1 MPSPMLYPLFWCWL
15 GHGNR
20 NSDGIGDGANQYQNA
35 AAAAIADSDSFH
47 QNGKLNSS
55 HSAPKRF
62 ALPRVYINNIGADR
76 IVRCVR
82 VMMSTHRS
90 ECFDCKST
98 LDWPNAADG
107 ITEAVRKCSKKAG
120 YFQSIPCG
128 TLHSYYQIQLEHR

>member
-1 MPSPMLYPLFWCWL
+1 MLYPLFWCWL

-20 NSDGIGDGANQYQNA
+20 NSDGIGDGANQYQN
-35 AAAAIADSDSFH
+35 AAAIADSDSFH

-98 LDWPNAADG
+98 LDWPNGADG
-107 ITEAVRKCSKKAG
+107 ITEAVGKCSKKRYA
-120 YFQSIPCG
+120 FNPSLVALFAHCE
-128 TLHSYYQIQLEHR
+128 SYYQIQLKNRQK